1 MGLSLSIEVQVP
13 DDVDAASVTAIGER
27 CYQHVGGDVDH
38 EPMGIGEAIQ
48 YAFNNAGGV
57 AALAALGIRWTAIE
71 TA

>member
-27 CYQHVGGDVDH
+27 CYASTVGDVDH

-48 YAFNNAGGV
+48 YAFNDPGGV
-57 AALAALGIRWTAIE
+57 MALATLGIVWTAIE

>member
-1 MGLSLSIEVQVP
+1 MGLSLSIEVKVP
-13 DDVDAASVTAIGER
+13 ANVDVALVTAIGER
-27 CYQHVGGDVDH
+27 CQPPLSRDADC

-48 YAFNNAGGV
+48 YAFNEAGGV